1 MCQKYTVVIVFL
13 VGFFSSSFVRVHV
26 SPGFSSVEQEN
37 NWKIMTKEALKERVI

>member
-1 MCQKYTVVIVFL
+1 MCHKYTVVIVVL
-13 VGFFSSSFVRVHV
+13 VFFNKIFVRVHV